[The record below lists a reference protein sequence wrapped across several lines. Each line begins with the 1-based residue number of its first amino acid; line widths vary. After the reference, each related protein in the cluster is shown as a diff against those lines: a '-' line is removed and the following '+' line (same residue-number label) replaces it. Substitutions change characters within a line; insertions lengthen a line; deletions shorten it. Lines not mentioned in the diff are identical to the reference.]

1 MPIIALLVILTSQ
14 GAAGA
19 DVVFGSFVQREP
31 AEKLRDRVESDL
43 AVDAGIVG
51 VDIRGEWY
59 LRVVATGFESESDA
73 RDFMAKARRSGYPDA
88 WYLADP
94 VGRLPQPNEPEP
106 TDPARTPTTMPGP
119 AEVAGPAEIAQPA
132 EVAQPAEAAQPT
144 EVAGPAEVAQ
154 PTEVA
159 QPVATRNPAAR
170 ETDDQPSPET
180 TGRRVGGTLKF
191 ATSSNGGET
200 ITVPRYD
207 GVDIRFDGRLDE
219 AVWSEVGG
227 YDNMVLVEPGT
238 LAKPRHRTVA
248 RYLHTVRGVYIGV
261 WNEQPRRTLAGR
273 GATDHD
279 AWGITLDT
287 SGDGRHGHWFNIAL
301 STAVD
306 GTSGPGSANGPRE
319 PTWQYA
325 TAVLRN
331 GWSLEAFLPWSA
343 LSLPSLEED
352 RVMGMYVNRRVAYVN
367 ERWGW
372 PASFT
377 PTRDTTER

>member
-1 MPIIALLVILTSQ
+1 MHAQTPGSGPLGERRDLVVYHEGLV
-14 GAAGA
+14 GAAGGPGIEGHA
-19 DVVFGSFVQREP
+19 
-31 AEKLRDRVESDL
+31 LR
-43 AVDAGIVG
+43 AVLLEQYV
-51 VDIRGEWY
+51 
-59 LRVVATGFESESDA
+59 
-73 RDFMAKARRSGYPDA
+73 P
-88 WYLADP
+88 
-94 VGRLPQPNEPEP
+94 
-106 TDPARTPTTMPGP
+106 
-119 AEVAGPAEIAQPA
+119 
-132 EVAQPAEAAQPT
+132 
-144 EVAGPAEVAQ
+144 
-154 PTEVA
+154 
-159 QPVATRNPAAR
+159 
-170 ETDDQPSPET
+170 
-180 TGRRVGGTLKF
+180 
-191 ATSSNGGET
+191 SNGGET

-306 GTSGPGSANGPRE
+306 GTSGPRSANGPRE

-352 RVMGMYVNRRVAYVN
+352 RVMGMYVNRRVAYMN